1 MADGEAGVPL
11 GISDAY
17 ESAHFD
23 ADAARA
29 AAAQIGERPDASAL
43 HLLLALRREAPEV
56 YRELAPELR
65 ARVLVG
71 ALRDLP
77 YLNDFG
83 WMEPDGHGH
92 DRTAAQ
98 ALLELGDAARRRS
111 PAARRRPPRAAR
123 RLRGGHD
130 ELHLRLPA
138 LGLRVPLPVEADA
151 PRRRRSPP
159 TPRSATRRSR
169 QLRSRAQA
177 TGTCCVMQCTPPPPS
192 ASVSPGTATASRPG
206 YSDSSSASASASVSS
221 PRVGTIRPPLQM

>member
-1 MADGEAGVPL
+1 MSDATRQIEALVADGEAGVPL

-29 AAAQIGERPDASAL
+29 AAAQIAERPDASAL
-43 HLLLALRREAPEV
+43 HLLLALRREAPDV

-98 ALLELGDAARRRS
+98 ALLELGDAARAPLAGLLDDDRPAPLAGSEAATMSSAYGYRRS
-111 PAARRRPPRAAR
+111 DFAYRYLSKLMRRDAPFAADAAQRDEAIAALRGELRRLGPAA
-123 RLRGGHD
+123 
-130 ELHLRLPA
+130 
-138 LGLRVPLPVEADA
+138 
-151 PRRRRSPP
+151 
-159 TPRSATRRSR
+159 
-169 QLRSRAQA
+169 
-177 TGTCCVMQCTPPPPS
+177 
-192 ASVSPGTATASRPG
+192 
-206 YSDSSSASASASVSS
+206 
-221 PRVGTIRPPLQM
+221 